1 MESLYL
7 GVDGGGTK
15 TLAVLVDNEG
25 KLIDFKKIGPTS
37 LMEYEEKEFLKNLN
51 EISIILKKIDKNP
64 VKSCFGMS
72 GIGEYKRLEYKLKKL
87 IQSQVGIIPN
97 LLVNDVVIAW
107 AGGSLGRDSV
117 HAVCGTGSIIYGK
130 HKEKDV
136 RVGGWGPLI
145 GDEGSGFYIGI
156 ETLREVTKQLDG
168 RSPKSLLTEL
178 IFKEMKFES
187 KYDLLEWTKNLGKNF
202 RHEIASISYL
212 TSKASSVGDNSSKF
226 ILEKAAK
233 ELSLSVL
240 SAIRLLKFGPNPVIT
255 YSGGV
260 IENIPVF
267 YEYFFN
273 YIRQEIPTVDIRAAK
288 FWPVFGALI
297 LLKEEV
303 DIKFLQN
310 LKNSEEI
317 IKKELKKG
325 E

>member
-1 MESLYL
+1 MEKLYL

-25 KLIDFKKIGPTS
+25 NLIDFKKTGPTNI
-37 LMEYEEKEFLKNLN
+37 MECGEKIFLKNLN
-51 EISIILKKIDKNP
+51 EISVILKKIDKDT

-72 GIGEYKRLEYKLKKL
+72 AIGEYRELEYRLKKL
-87 IQSQVGIIPN
+87 IQSQLGIIPN

-168 RSPKSLLTEL
+168 RSPKTLLTEL

-273 YIRQEIPTVDIRAAK
+273 YIRQEIPTADIRAVK

-303 DIKFLQN
+303 DVKFLQN
-310 LKNSEEI
+310 LKNSEET

>member
-25 KLIDFKKIGPTS
+25 ELIDFKKTGPTNI
-37 LMEYEEKEFLKNLN
+37 MECGEKIFLKNLN
-51 EISIILKKIDKNP
+51 EISVILKKIDKDT

-72 GIGEYKRLEYKLKKL
+72 AIGEYKGLEYRLKKL
-87 IQSQVGIIPN
+87 IQRQLGIIPN

-117 HAVCGTGSIIYGK
+117 HAVCGTGSIMYGK
-130 HKEKDV
+130 HKGKEV

-145 GDEGSGFYIGI
+145 GDEGSGFFIGI
-156 ETLREVTKQLDG
+156 ETLREVTKQLDR
-168 RSPKSLLTEL
+168 RSPKTFLTEL

-187 KYDLLEWTKNLGKNF
+187 KYDLLEWIKNLGKNF

-212 TSKASSVGDNSSKF
+212 TSKASSLGDSSSKL
-226 ILEKAAK
+226 ILEKSAK

-240 SAIRLLKFGPNPVIT
+240 SAVRLLKFEPNPIIT

-267 YEYFFN
+267 YEYFFDH
-273 YIRQEIPTVDIRAAK
+273 IRQEIPTADIRAAK
-288 FWPVFGALI
+288 FWPVFGAII

-303 DIKFLQN
+303 DVKFLQN
-310 LKNSEEI
+310 LKNSQET

>member
-1 MESLYL
+1 MEC
-7 GVDGGGTK
+7 G
-15 TLAVLVDNEG
+15 E
-25 KLIDFKKIGPTS
+25 KI
-37 LMEYEEKEFLKNLN
+37 FLKNLN
-51 EISIILKKIDKNP
+51 EISVILKKIDKDT

-72 GIGEYKRLEYKLKKL
+72 AIGEYKGLEYRLKKL
-87 IQSQVGIIPN
+87 IQRQLGIIPN

-117 HAVCGTGSIIYGK
+117 HAVCGTGSIMYGK
-130 HKEKDV
+130 HKGKEV

-145 GDEGSGFYIGI
+145 GDEGSGFFIGI
-156 ETLREVTKQLDG
+156 ETLREVTKQLDR
-168 RSPKSLLTEL
+168 RSPKTFLTEL

-187 KYDLLEWTKNLGKNF
+187 KYDLLEWIKNLGKNF

-212 TSKASSVGDNSSKF
+212 TSKASSLGDSSSKL
-226 ILEKAAK
+226 ILEKSAK

-240 SAIRLLKFGPNPVIT
+240 SAVRLLKFEPNPIIT

-267 YEYFFN
+267 YEYFFDH
-273 YIRQEIPTVDIRAAK
+273 IRQEIPTADIRAAK
-288 FWPVFGALI
+288 FWPVFGAII

-303 DIKFLQN
+303 DVKFLQN
-310 LKNSEEI
+310 LKNSQET

-325 E
+325 EGTTFKIKLLK